1 MHLHMAK
8 IKHVKYFI
16 GYETDNKIIL
26 LFNNVP
32 QVTGWKKI
40 HQMNLLIKDKELL
53 EKYKPIWYQIE
64 NIKKAFDTQPNY
76 KEKFVN
82 TK

>member
-1 MHLHMAK
+1 
-8 IKHVKYFI
+8 
-16 GYETDNKIIL
+16 
-26 LFNNVP
+26 
-32 QVTGWKKI
+32 
-40 HQMNLLIKDKELL
+40 MNLLIKDKELL

>member
-32 QVTGWKKI
+32 QVTGWKK
-40 HQMNLLIKDKELL
+40 N
-53 EKYKPIWYQIE
+53 P
-64 NIKKAFDTQPNY
+64 PNEPFNQGQRITG
-76 KEKFVN
+76 KI
-82 TK
+82 